1 MATAPRPAA
10 HTIALAAMLALVPFA
25 PRAAAAPPAAPQPA
39 PSLRGAPAGIVHPA
53 APAEIEFSPL
63 AVVDRGTRFV
73 IGSRHGGDRA
83 HAYDRARVTAVRGAA
98 PGVPGSHAFL
108 VRSPS
113 GTRGYVEID
122 GARRWIGA
130 ETDAGARGASPDVL
144 EPSGVAGRTE
154 ASFGPIVAP
163 TIGPERTPDSRERQA
178 FTRPAVAAACGMRT
192 LGQDADE
199 DMLMADGEAV
209 ATRSELGAPTL
220 PPNTTRV
227 VEVAV
232 DTDYELFSLIGDVD
246 ATIDYLVELYSAISD
261 IYLRETNTRI
271 VLTYV
276 RVWDTPDDL
285 FNEPDPLTPF
295 VNWWNANMQAVP
307 RDVAQLV
314 SGRRNLPWGGVAY
327 LSAAC
332 GNFGYS
338 VVGYALG
345 FIPDLS
351 VPNIYDF
358 DVPVCA
364 HELGHNLGAL
374 HTHSYGLDNC
384 DQLANTPQRGTIMS
398 YCSQT
403 VSGGNTVT
411 DLRFGTF
418 VAGKIIEFLETAPCL
433 HADCDGDGVADYSQI
448 QANLSLDINRNIR
461 LDGCEDCN
469 GDGVP
474 DAVELDGA
482 WDCWVANQFEDGAV
496 RRMHAQ
502 TGVLAGVSEKGVVS
516 MANDLVITPDR
527 RVLVSS
533 GADDRVAELAPDGSF
548 VGDLVGPGVGG
559 LDEPAGLLLKPDGT
573 LLVASRKTHSVLRYS
588 LATGAF
594 LGAFV
599 PAHSGGLVSPFGLA
613 FGPDGHL
620 YVNGADNRVRRYDGA
635 TGTFL
640 GILVGSAANGG
651 LGDPRGMVFLPDG
664 RLVVASRA
672 TNALLSYDGATG
684 AFLGKFNKGGTTT
697 ALTFDEP
704 WGVRIGPN
712 GNLFAV
718 RHDPGDPVGAGG
730 GLLHDDLLEVQEL
743 HVNSSRIYE
752 FDIQSG
758 IFLRSYVTGHDT
770 QLWAPTGLDFMPGSA
785 TDCNRNGVPDGCDI
799 AEGVLADVDH
809 DGIADA
815 CDDAIALLGDLDGDG
830 DVDGGDLGLL
840 LGGWGTCAPSARL
853 GGPCVGDLDG
863 NGSVDGADLG
873 ALLGA
878 WS

>member
-1 MATAPRPAA
+1 
-10 HTIALAAMLALVPFA
+10 
-25 PRAAAAPPAAPQPA
+25 
-39 PSLRGAPAGIVHPA
+39 
-53 APAEIEFSPL
+53 
-63 AVVDRGTRFV
+63 
-73 IGSRHGGDRA
+73 
-83 HAYDRARVTAVRGAA
+83 VRGAA

-718 RHDPGDPVGAGG
+718 RHRRPAARRPARGPGAARELVAHLRVRHPERHLPSLVRDGTRHAALGADWA
-730 GLLHDDLLEVQEL
+730 GLH
-743 HVNSSRIYE
+743 
-752 FDIQSG
+752 
-758 IFLRSYVTGHDT
+758 
-770 QLWAPTGLDFMPGSA
+770 
-785 TDCNRNGVPDGCDI
+785 
-799 AEGVLADVDH
+799 
-809 DGIADA
+809 
-815 CDDAIALLGDLDGDG
+815 
-830 DVDGGDLGLL
+830 
-840 LGGWGTCAPSARL
+840 ARL
-853 GGPCVGDLDG
+853 GDRLQPQRRARRLRHRRGRACRRRPRRHRRRVRRRDCAARRSRRRWRRRRRRSRPAAWRLGNVRAVGT
-863 NGSVDGADLG
+863 LG
-873 ALLGA
+873 RPVRRRSRRQRLGRRRRPRA
-878 WS
+878 PARGVELIPSGV